1 MKHMAEYVIVDT
13 HHHYLPPAAVTY
25 AKKTDEI
32 DYLFGLKRFSIAY
45 GWMQDVER
53 TLKYMADSG
62 IHRVVL
68 NQCTWSPNG
77 LETCKAINDGYAKIQ
92 REYPG
97 KFITCAH
104 VPVHEGPSAMDE
116 LKRSIEVLGLD
127 GVAFMSSYSHITID
141 SDVMM
146 PYYEK
151 IAEYDVPIVIH
162 PTLRRPLWGGVKY
175 DLSTTVSRE
184 YDLAKCV
191 VEILYGVL
199 SKIPNLKF
207 LVSHFG
213 GGMQGLKWRMV
224 ISHQPEPWDL
234 PKELRGHALMH
245 QELKERGLWDD
256 FNRQFDKLYFDS
268 AGYGG
273 AVEMMRAGVDG
284 ISRNRLTFGT
294 DYPFE
299 FRDPKDTQEYI
310 ARIRALNISEEDK
323 KNFLGQNVLNLFKIR
338 G

>member
-1 MKHMAEYVIVDT
+1 MEMAKYIVVDT

-45 GWMQDVER
+45 AWMQDVER

-116 LKRSIEVLGLD
+116 LKRSMEGLGLN
-127 GVAFMSSYSHITID
+127 GVAFLSSYSRITID
-141 SDVMM
+141 SDRMM
-146 PYYEK
+146 PFYEK
-151 IAEYDVPIVIH
+151 IAEYDV
-162 PTLRRPLWGGVKY
+162 
-175 DLSTTVSRE
+175 
-184 YDLAKCV
+184 AKCV
-191 VEILYGVL
+191 VEVLYGVL
-199 SKIPNLKF
+199 AKIPDLKF
-207 LVSHFG
+207 LMPHFG
-213 GGMQGLKWRMV
+213 GGMQSLKWRIV
-224 ISHQPEPWDL
+224 ISHQPETWDL
-234 PKELRGHALMH
+234 PMGLRGHALMH
-245 QELKERGLWDD
+245 QELKERGLWED
-256 FNRQFDKLYFDS
+256 FHRQFDKLYFDS

-273 AVEMMRAGVDG
+273 AVEMMRAAVDG
-284 ISRNRLTFGT
+284 IRRDRLTFGT

-299 FRDPKDTQEYI
+299 FRDPRDTRDYI
-310 ARIRALNISEEDK
+310 ASIKSLNISDEDK
-323 KNFLGQNVLNLFKIR
+323 KNILGQNVLNLFNIK
-338 G
+338 